1 MKVAFRQ
8 VDGTAVLRDEG
19 VRVAVLAAGIV
30 KLEARTAG
38 QPDCRYT
45 FVIEYCREF
54 VQATEAASPEWD

>member
-1 MKVAFRQ
+1 MEPRKEKKDPKTPQ
-8 VDGTAVLRDEG
+8 VRREG
-19 VRVAVLAAGIV
+19 PRPKLQIV